1 MEEARKYLRVFLFCV
16 TLVFS
21 LTAIIAGALTV
32 RERTRKMIY
41 GTDYAVLA
49 FKMNSQPDVEKEDE
63 NELVLDFSK
72 IKLFNDALN
81 G

>member
-1 MEEARKYLRVFLFCV
+1 MEEARKYLRVFSFCV

-49 FKMNSQPDVEKEDE
+49 FKTDSQPDFEKEGE
-63 NELVLDFSK
+63 NELVFDLSK
-72 IKLFNDALN
+72 IKFFCDALK
-81 G
+81 

>member
-1 MEEARKYLRVFLFCV
+1 MEEARKYLRVFSFCV

-49 FKMNSQPDVEKEDE
+49 FKTDPQPVFEKEDE
-63 NELVLDFSK
+63 NEFVFDLSK
-72 IKLFNDALN
+72 IKFFCDALK
-81 G
+81 

>member
-1 MEEARKYLRVFLFCV
+1 MEEARKYLRVFSFCV

-49 FKMNSQPDVEKEDE
+49 FKTDSQPDFEKEDE
-63 NELVLDFSK
+63 NELVFDLSK
-72 IKLFNDALN
+72 IKFFCDALK
-81 G
+81 

>member
-1 MEEARKYLRVFLFCV
+1 MEQARKNLRAFCFCV

-41 GTDYAVLA
+41 GTDYAVLV
-49 FKMNSQPDVEKEDE
+49 FKTEKMSPQNQTPE
-63 NELVLDFSK
+63 NGLVFDLSVLK
-72 IKLFNDALN
+72 ERLQR
-81 G
+81 GR

>member
-49 FKMNSQPDVEKEDE
+49 FKTDPQPVFEKEDE
-63 NELVLDFSK
+63 NELVFDLSK
-72 IKLFNDALN
+72 IKFFCDALK
-81 G
+81 

>member
-1 MEEARKYLRVFLFCV
+1 MEEARKYLRVFSFCV

-49 FKMNSQPDVEKEDE
+49 FKTDSQPVFEKEGE
-63 NELVLDFSK
+63 NELVFDLSK
-72 IKLFNDALN
+72 IKFFCDSLK
-81 G
+81 

>member
-1 MEEARKYLRVFLFCV
+1 MEEARKYLRVFSFCV
-16 TLVFS
+16 TLIFS

-49 FKMNSQPDVEKEDE
+49 FKTDPQPVFEKEDE
-63 NELVLDFSK
+63 NELVFDLSK
-72 IKLFNDALN
+72 IKFFCDALK
-81 G
+81 